1 MPKVN
6 LEDIRIGVS
15 AFTQKAQV
23 GVLSKT
29 AGLWKHQKEIHND
42 FLDAVI
48 KVWENQKQTIR
59 NSKGEWE
66 ITVKRL
72 K

>member
-6 LEDIRIGVS
+6 LEDVRIGVS
-15 AFTQKAQV
+15 ALTEKAQV
-23 GVLSKT
+23 GVLSKS
-29 AGLWKHQKEIHND
+29 ALVWKHKKEVHND

-48 KVWENQKQTIR
+48 KMWENQKQTIR

-66 ITVKRL
+66 ITVK
-72 K
+72 KIK